1 MRPTAQL
8 PDDPRLPGLVAIR
21 DSGLARAIPA
31 LGLEEGGGAGG
42 VELVLC
48 GYHPGARA
56 TLEARV
62 GPRRFAVKTFADDP
76 APEAA
81 LYQALGAAGLAG
93 GSGARVPPLLAWD
106 QDLRVLVIGW
116 LEGPTAH
123 DLVKQG
129 QGRHAG
135 ELAAQWARRTAS
147 LPVKLGLPFGAAGMM
162 HETRAW
168 IGTLGTADLSVGAA
182 ARALAEALAR
192 TEPRDDGA
200 VGLVHG
206 TLYARHILD
215 VGEGPGVI
223 DWHRFGQGPAE
234 LDAGMFLATLS
245 RLRLL
250 HPAHTG
256 EALRAEQAFLEGT
269 RDLLDERA
277 LAWHRAAALLQLT
290 ERLPTAGR
298 GDWRER
304 AHALLGEATRL
315 TERAAEPETMTPRQ
329 RAAVR
334 FRAPALEL
342 VLQALS
348 TRPATREELDQIRQ
362 LLDERTQD
370 TTS

>member
-1 MRPTAQL
+1 
-8 PDDPRLPGLVAIR
+8 
-21 DSGLARAIPA
+21 
-31 LGLEEGGGAGG
+31 
-42 VELVLC
+42 
-48 GYHPGARA
+48 
-56 TLEARV
+56 
-62 GPRRFAVKTFADDP
+62 
-76 APEAA
+76 
-81 LYQALGAAGLAG
+81 
-93 GSGARVPPLLAWD
+93 
-106 QDLRVLVIGW
+106 
-116 LEGPTAH
+116 
-123 DLVKQG
+123 
-129 QGRHAG
+129 
-135 ELAAQWARRTAS
+135 
-147 LPVKLGLPFGAAGMM
+147 
-162 HETRAW
+162 
-168 IGTLGTADLSVGAA
+168 
-182 ARALAEALAR
+182 LAR

-200 VGLVHG
+200 MGLVHG

-250 HPAHTG
+250 HPAHAG
-256 EALRAEQAFLEGT
+256 EALRAEQEFLEGT

-315 TERAAEPETMTPRQ
+315 TERAGPAESIARRK

>member
-93 GSGARVPPLLAWD
+93 DSGARVPPLLAWD
-106 QDLRVLVIGW
+106 HDLRVLVIGW
-116 LEGPTAH
+116 LEGPTTH
-123 DLVKQG
+123 ELVKQG
-129 QGRHAG
+129 QGRRAG
-135 ELAAQWARRTAS
+135 ELAAQWVQRTVS
-147 LPVKLGLPFGAAGMM
+147 LPVNLGLPFGAAGMM

-168 IGTLGTADLSVGAA
+168 IGTLGIADLSVGVA
-182 ARALAEALAR
+182 ARGLAEALAR
-192 TEPRDDGA
+192 TEPRDVGA
-200 VGLVHG
+200 AGLVHG

-215 VGEGPGVI
+215 LGDGPGVI
-223 DWHRFGQGPAE
+223 DWHRFGQGPVE

-250 HPAHTG
+250 HQAHAG
-256 EALRAEQAFLEGT
+256 EATLAEQAFLEGT
-269 RDLLDERA
+269 RGMLDERA

-290 ERLPTAGR
+290 ERLPIAGR
-298 GDWRER
+298 GDWRAR
-304 AHALLGEATRL
+304 AHALLAEAMRL
-315 TERAAEPETMTPRQ
+315 AKHAAPRESIASRRRAAF
-329 RAAVR
+329 R
-334 FRAPALEL
+334 FKSPALEL

-348 TRPATREELDQIRQ
+348 TRPATQEELEQIRK
-362 LLDERTQD
+362 LLSEDYNGAP
-370 TTS
+370 